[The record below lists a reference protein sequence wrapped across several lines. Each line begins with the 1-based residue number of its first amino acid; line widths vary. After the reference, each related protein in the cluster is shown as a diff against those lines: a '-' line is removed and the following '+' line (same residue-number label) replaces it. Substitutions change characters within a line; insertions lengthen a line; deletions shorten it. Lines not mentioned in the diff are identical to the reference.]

1 MAGRGPQPKDPSKR
15 VRRNAEPTA
24 STILRFEE
32 SEQPSLPTFF
42 VKVEVDGELVSRKF
56 RWPKVTQAW
65 WAMWRDSPQA
75 EHFGSTDWSFLLDTA
90 LLHAAVWGQGDMKH
104 AAELRLR
111 VAKFG
116 ATPEDRARLRM
127 QFADADAADSKRDSV
142 PAGGSARERR
152 GQIKVLRPEQAASGE

>member
-1 MAGRGPQPKDPSKR
+1 MAGRGPQPKDSSKR
-15 VRRNAEPTA
+15 VRRNADPTA

-32 SEQPSLPTFF
+32 SEQPNLPTFY

-56 RWPKVTQAW
+56 RWPKATQDW

-90 LLHAAVWGQGDMKH
+90 LLHAAVWGQGETKH

-127 QFADADAADSKRDSV
+127 QFADADAADSKREAA
-142 PAGGSARERR
+142 PAGASARERR